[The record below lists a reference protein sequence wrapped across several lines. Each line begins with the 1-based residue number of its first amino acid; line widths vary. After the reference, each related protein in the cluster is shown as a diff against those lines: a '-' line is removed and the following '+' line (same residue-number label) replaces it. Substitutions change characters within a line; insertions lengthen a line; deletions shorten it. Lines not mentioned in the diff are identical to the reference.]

1 MKKRNL
7 KLSGTDPFRNPKDI
21 VYTPAWL
28 AYQILEMFP
37 LEGKILEPCIGDG
50 AFLQF
55 IPSPYE
61 WCEITLGKNFY
72 SYTEKVDWIVTNP
85 PFSDFERFLAHS
97 LEVADNIVFLI
108 PISKLFSNLG
118 RLKTIENY
126 GGIVSIHYLGGSK
139 ANFPSGFPAGICYLK
154 KGYDGPTEIKKLPLK
169 EYTLPLQLWAPLGNY
184 SFTYYN
190 APIDDKFYV

>member
-7 KLSGTDPFRNPKDI
+7 KLSGTEPYLNPKDI

-37 LEGKILEPCIGDG
+37 LEGKILEPCCGDE

-61 WCEITLGKNFY
+61 WCEISLGQNFY
-72 SYTEKVDWIVTNP
+72 EYAEKVDWIVTNP
-85 PFSDFERFLAHS
+85 PFSDFDRFLAHS
-97 LEVADNIVFLI
+97 MELADNIVFLI
-108 PISKLFSNLG
+108 PVSKVFSSLG
-118 RLKTIENY
+118 RLKKIEKY

-139 ANFPSGFPAGICYLK
+139 ANFPSGFPAGVCYLK
-154 KGYDGPTEIKKLPLK
+154 KDYDGPTEIKKLILNEAKPPK
-169 EYTLPLQLWAPLGNY
+169 PLWAQLGNY

-190 APIDDKFYV
+190 ARID